1 MLRSKGL
8 EWEFEVSLTGC
19 EDRWSENNMVMCNE
33 FGIGGGFAMDSG
45 LKRATTT
52 RLGYA
57 YSVLHANKGAF
68 SSLASHSV

>member
-33 FGIGGGFAMDSG
+33 FGIGGGGFRDGFG
-45 LKRATTT
+45 LEEGDDDTT
-52 RLGYA
+52 RLCIQRSTRQQGC
-57 YSVLHANKGAF
+57 L
-68 SSLASHSV
+68 